1 MEQRVAE
8 LEAEVK
14 ELKSYMVQL
23 MTVVIPK
30 VRERVKGHDEMFKEW
45 RDGTG
50 KFAGKTRAAGGSK
63 SRKPLN
69 YDDWLRVQG
78 ALNGGEGESFAAI
91 ARELELPQTTVR
103 TYAKMEP
110 AKVQEL
116 EAAKNVEQA
125 NGGDDDG
132 AA

>member
-1 MEQRVAE
+1 MEQRIEA
-8 LEAEVK
+8 LEAEIK
-14 ELKSYMVQL
+14 ELKTYMVQL
-23 MTVVIPK
+23 LTVVVPK
-30 VRERVKGHDEMFKEW
+30 LRERVKGHDEMFKEW

-50 KFAGKTRAAGGSK
+50 KFAAKTRSSGGSK

-116 EAAKNVEQA
+116 EAAKNAELA
-125 NGGDDDG
+125 GAGDDAG
-132 AA
+132 E